1 MIPTHHLIQ
10 VRIVASVI
18 ALMLASVSADVLA
31 AAPSQ
36 FVLGNAA
43 PAGKS
48 TAYPKDGF
56 CRIEL
61 AFSGTSIDRDRAR
74 IMLNDTDSG
83 LPIKWSEPS
92 PEAPEDPKW
101 VHAKVDGS
109 DLTLWLP
116 WPEYS
121 GSTRIKIASDDTSSN
136 EVILQLPDFFGLSH
150 VPDLVVVL
158 LALSLAG
165 ALFYLPIHLV
175 KRWGVNRVPGTG
187 KGWIVAA
194 LFLDKETATYSL
206 SKFQFYLWTVA
217 ALIGYIYLALSR
229 SLRQGYFDFHDIPN
243 NLPGIIFISAATTAS
258 AQFITVA
265 RGPKGAGDQNPSYAD
280 FVSTGGVVVAE
291 RFQFFVW
298 TILGCLI
305 FLFLMFSV
313 PPNHIKDVPTIP
325 NGFLELMGI
334 SSLGYLGGKLAR
346 KPGPVID
353 EITPSIATSQ
363 VPTLHLA
370 IKGRILSPDA
380 TFKLA
385 YQTLDPK
392 DPTKLN
398 NQQEVDLARESLVV
412 DVIERDDQ
420 TKPEITAK
428 KLELTIKNHR
438 PEWLIGK
445 PNLTISNPDGQAAT
459 WPFPGSPQI
468 FKINV
473 PSEKQGGALLVLELS
488 GRNLPLDAT
497 FKIGDKAITEK
508 QLPLANIQGEMDDVW
523 QPPRFARKL
532 TLSIDGPDSSWIT
545 GEHTLTLI
553 SPSGLTAEAKFG
565 K

>member
-1 MIPTHHLIQ
+1 
-10 VRIVASVI
+10 
-18 ALMLASVSADVLA
+18 MLASVSAGMLA
-31 AAPSQ
+31 AVPSQ
-36 FVLGNAA
+36 FELENAA
-43 PAGKS
+43 AGGKS

-61 AFSGTSIDRDRAR
+61 AFSGMSIDRDRAR
-74 IMLNDTDSG
+74 VMLNGTAPG
-83 LPIKWSEPS
+83 LLIKWSEPS
-92 PEAPEDPKW
+92 AEAPEDPKW

-109 DLTLWLP
+109 HLTLWLP

-121 GSTRIKIASDDTSSN
+121 GSTRIKVTWDDTSSN
-136 EVILQLPDFFGLSH
+136 EVILQLPDFFGLSR
-150 VPDLVVVL
+150 VPDLAVVL
-158 LALSLAG
+158 LALALAG
-165 ALFYLPIHLV
+165 ALFYLPIYLV
-175 KRWGVNRVPGTG
+175 KRWGVSGVPGTG

-217 ALIGYIYLALSR
+217 GLISYIYLALSR

-258 AQFITVA
+258 AQLITVA

-280 FVSTGGVVVAE
+280 FVSTGGMVVAE

-305 FLFLMFSV
+305 FLLLVFSI
-313 PPNHIKDVPTIP
+313 PPNHIKDVPTVP

-353 EITPSIATSQ
+353 EITPSIVTS

-380 TFKLA
+380 TFKLT
-385 YQTLDPK
+385 YQTVDPK

-398 NQQEVDLARESLVV
+398 VEQEVDLARESLEVEV
-412 DVIERDDQ
+412 KERDEQ

-468 FKINV
+468 FKIDV
-473 PSEKQGGALLVLELS
+473 PSEKQSAALLVLELF

-497 FKIGDKAITEK
+497 FKIDGNGVAEK

-532 TLSIDGPDSSWIT
+532 TLRIDSPDSSWTT